1 MRPFIEFYLEQ
12 FPLIYDE
19 CNELLSAHVLF
30 HLWQQCLEHGALA
43 FHSMFTI
50 ESSLNHVGKMAHG
63 TVSLA
68 EQISYWYSIDR
79 FL

>member
-50 ESSLNHVGKMAHG
+50 ESSLNHV
-63 TVSLA
+63 
-68 EQISYWYSIDR
+68 
-79 FL
+79 